1 MTNEMQEARYLPQV
15 VEDYKGNPLIEALPP
30 IYSAA
35 KAAQLLA
42 TDLGYHEG
50 ERDLDDEYREHC
62 IYRLFRYFQ
71 PLDTHIDIEK
81 RVSRAIRQGYI
92 SKNPAT
98 PRYASKLAQGAAA
111 IGSAGPD
118 WHNAYTPHSTAAGF
132 TIIGL
137 SGIGKTTAI
146 ERVLSLYPQRI
157 LHTRYDGGPLFMTQM
172 VWAKIDCPFDGS
184 LKGLC
189 SSFFTHVDK
198 ALGTEYTRKFNIDRM
213 TVDSALPR
221 MAQIAT
227 THCLGLLVIDEIQ
240 HLSQAKSGGKDKM
253 LNFFVTLVN
262 TVGVPVVLIGTTKA
276 LPILQSE
283 FRQARRGSGQG
294 DLIWER
300 MRNDISWEIMVRA
313 MWKNQWTRKYTVLTD
328 GLKNALY
335 DESQGII
342 DIAVKL
348 YAFAQAKAIGDG
360 TEEVTAAAIRE
371 AAAVK
376 LKLLKNYLDAIR
388 SGDARK
394 MAQYDDIMPITVEDY
409 IAAQFGRVAGGA
421 GYGRSAGL
429 TLEEQAVI
437 KLLELDIP
445 SKTARSA
452 VKKAIGNS
460 KVGQPL
466 ASVAKKAIKIALNMD
481 SEKGETET
489 SGQEDDPGDLRGS
502 AGNTVYDSLKQ
513 SGVIAPAGD
522 GF

>member
-1 MTNEMQEARYLPQV
+1 MINDIQEAQYLPQV

-30 IYSAA
+30 IYSPA
-35 KAAQLLA
+35 KASQLL
-42 TDLGYHEG
+42 TVDLDYHDG
-50 ERDLDDEYREHC
+50 ERDLDNEYREHC

-98 PRYASKLAQGAAA
+98 PQYASKLVQGSAA
-111 IGSAGPD
+111 IENAGPG
-118 WHNAYTPHSTAAGF
+118 WHNAYTPHSTSAGF
-132 TIIGL
+132 TIIGM

-157 LHTRYDGGPLFMTQM
+157 LHTQYKGGPLFLTQM

-189 SSFFTHVDK
+189 FSFFAYVDK
-198 ALGTEYTRKFNIDRM
+198 VLGTDYSRKFSVNRM

-221 MAQIAT
+221 IAQIAT
-227 THCLGLLVIDEIQ
+227 THCLGLLVVDEIQ

-300 MRNDISWEIMVRA
+300 MQNDISWEIMIRA
-313 MWKNQWTRKYTVLTD
+313 MWKNQWTRKHTPLTD
-328 GLKNALY
+328 ELKNVLY
-335 DESQGII
+335 EESQGIL

-348 YAFAQAKAIGDG
+348 YAFAQAKVIGDG
-360 TEEVTAAAIRE
+360 TEQVTAAAIRE

-376 LKLLKNYLDAIR
+376 LKLLKKYLDAIR
-388 SGDARK
+388 SGDVKK

-409 IAAQFGRVAGGA
+409 IAAQFGRVMSDVD
-421 GYGRSAGL
+421 YGSAAEL

-437 KLLELDIP
+437 KLLGLDIP
-445 SKTARSA
+445 AKVAQSA
-452 VKKAIGNS
+452 VRKAIS
-460 KVGQPL
+460 KATVGQP
-466 ASVAKKAIKIALNMD
+466 VAVVANKAVRIALNMD
-481 SEKGETET
+481 SGKSELEAVDQISDLRKSVGISAYDGLKE
-489 SGQEDDPGDLRGS
+489 SGIIAPSEDD
-502 AGNTVYDSLKQ
+502 
-513 SGVIAPAGD
+513 
-522 GF
+522 F